1 MTEKTQKSRRI
12 FMLRILPVGAA
23 LALQTAS
30 GTATATPANA
40 VKESDPYPKS
50 MGYRLNTADV
60 DKSKFPRHDVSQKCS
75 GCQLYAAD
83 PGDATG
89 QCSFFKRT
97 VVANGWCRN
106 YKPKKA

>member
-1 MTEKTQKSRRI
+1 MTEKTQKARRI
-12 FMLRILPVGAA
+12 FMLQILPVGAV
-23 LALQTAS
+23 LALQGVGSEAAAS
-30 GTATATPANA
+30 PANA
-40 VKESDPYPKS
+40 VKETDPYPKS

-75 GCQLYAAD
+75 GCQLYTAD
-83 PGDATG
+83 TGDATG

-106 YKPKKA
+106 YKPRKA

>member
-1 MTEKTQKSRRI
+1 MTEKTQKTRRTFI
-12 FMLRILPVGAA
+12 LRILPVGAV
-23 LALQTAS
+23 LALQGVGSEATAS
-30 GTATATPANA
+30 PANT
-40 VKESDPYPKS
+40 VKETDPYPKS
-50 MGYRLNTADV
+50 MGYRLNTSDV

-106 YKPKKA
+106 YKSRKA